1 MSLTPMMVILYT
13 TMDIDPPLY
22 STLHLKRY
30 RGVKFTASM
39 ELMIEIAKLRNGVD
53 FNIGGWKSFKFIPT
67 ARVPILKVESYLQN
81 ISCDISIN
89 NLKGQMKSKLLFCI
103 GEIDG
108 RFRDMVLLV

>member
-1 MSLTPMMVILYT
+1 MSLTPMMFILYT
-13 TMDIDPPLY
+13 SHSTLY
-22 STLHLKRY
+22 SKRN
-30 RGVKFTASM
+30 REVKFIASM
-39 ELMIEIAKLRNGVD
+39 KLMIENVKLRNDVD
-53 FNIGGWKSFKFIPT
+53 FNIGGWKRFQFIPT

-108 RFRDMVLLV
+108 RFRNMVLLV